1 MMDSYLGSMTMR
13 RSGAILMLVL
23 AFALGACERS
33 EVDGIGSNT
42 PSEEA
47 PPQRDLVGSVDCTVG
62 EWGWVSGEGQVRNG
76 AVGASTY
83 EVVVG
88 FYAGDVRIGGQST
101 WIRDIDP
108 AETATFDAYAWLG
121 DDAATMTSCEV
132 VTINRW
138 TPAVAG

>member
-1 MMDSYLGSMTMR
+1 MLMR
-13 RSGAILMLVL
+13 RQAAVLVL
-23 AFALGACERS
+23 ALTLALGACERS
-33 EVDGIGSNT
+33 EIDGIGSNT

-47 PPQRDLVGSVDCTVG
+47 PPQRDLVGLVDCSVG

-88 FYAGDVRIGGQST
+88 FYAGDVRIGDRSS

-108 AETATFDAYAWLG
+108 AETATFDARSWLG

-138 TPAVAG
+138 SAPTKG